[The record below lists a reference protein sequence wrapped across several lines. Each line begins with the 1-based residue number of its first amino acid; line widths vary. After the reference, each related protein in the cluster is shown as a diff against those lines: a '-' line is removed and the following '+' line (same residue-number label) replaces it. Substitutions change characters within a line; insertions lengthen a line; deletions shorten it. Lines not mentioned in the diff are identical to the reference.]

1 MQRRKKSISL
11 PYNLCIL
18 LCTNCIFYKTSSHF
32 GGEGAPGRYTA
43 QSRKFT
49 RIGVATA
56 FVVRLGEVHG
66 YGSDIWVVC
75 IDERVVPLIA
85 SLCHLSNLFADCDIV
100 RVGAEGALR
109 IGNFDMGF
117 PRLR

>member
-1 MQRRKKSISL
+1 MLLLDIQRRAE
-11 PYNLCIL
+11 N
-18 LCTNCIFYKTSSHF
+18 F
-32 GGEGAPGRYTA
+32 R
-43 QSRKFT
+43 R
-49 RIGVATA
+49 RGVSTA

-85 SLCHLSNLFADCDIV
+85 SLCHLSGVFAHCDNV

-109 IGNFDMGF
+109 IGNFDIGF